1 MLDPWICQS
10 VCLLS
15 SDCLIVKAVK
25 ASINVSNLSY
35 KSCTLL
41 GYAKKKSI
49 YTKYLCF
56 LSQQFFTTKVGD
68 LTNLGAQ
75 ISCAQNRYT
84 AVQMDLKYP
93 LLNKDSVLLKPRN
106 VTKRLYQSTTNWAF
120 YLPLSRSNDN
130 TGFKS
135 RRHNQMGLLYKI
147 FEPRNNRTP
156 LAISHNVSKISSNK
170 GILLQNSYDNKN

>member
-10 VCLLS
+10 VCLQS

-25 ASINVSNLSY
+25 ASINVSFHIRVVHFLVMLKRKAFTRNICLLS
-35 KSCTLL
+35 L
-41 GYAKKKSI
+41 
-49 YTKYLCF
+49 
-56 LSQQFFTTKVGD
+56 QFFTTKVGD
-68 LTNLGAQ
+68 LPNLGAQ
-75 ISCAQNRYT
+75 INFTQNRYT

-135 RRHNQMGLLYKI
+135 RRHNQMEFLYKR
-147 FEPRNNRTP
+147 F
-156 LAISHNVSKISSNK
+156 
-170 GILLQNSYDNKN
+170 